1 MTTILVDGSANVPT
15 QNESEN
21 KMMTTN
27 DALPI
32 RIENNH
38 VIAECGPHLLLLDT
52 GSPTS
57 FGTVEITWRGE
68 TIDLRQG
75 PAAFP
80 LASINEA
87 IGMPFDGLI
96 GADLLLNESCL
107 IDVAGGILQWMP
119 VPRPL
124 SSPGS
129 GCSFTQ
135 MMNVPIATIQ
145 LDGVPRSFAIDT
157 GASRT
162 FVEMEIAN
170 GLARVGTFDDF
181 YPGMGTFTA
190 DLVEMEVSVAATGVV
205 VPSSISVG
213 VLPESLRFLMDTF
226 GIQGIIGLD
235 VLAMHSFHLNVA
247 DGVLSPEIVLRI
259 PSAPPAVGKETN
271 TSEEPWTKPLQQ
283 VLSTEE
289 WEYERLLE
297 GPDLS
302 PGVSAD
308 SHEIIPSLLFL
319 GSQDAARSVV
329 KDEGIRSVCCC
340 LDNIKENELGEY
352 AANGIDSISMENFH
366 DGSLGLLDPFV
377 ENGADFVAQQLR
389 MGKGPVLIHCSV
401 GKTRATS
408 VCAVFLIKYG
418 GLTLRQAMQHMR
430 ERRHRAYPILHFWE
444 LLLKKEMQ
452 LREGQRSLDV
462 EEVRRYHS
470 ETIAVEK
477 SEAGGMTYQ
486 VSQLVNMGFSE
497 AASLAALQKHGGDM
511 MAAIGELT
519 S

>member
-1 MTTILVDGSANVPT
+1 M
-15 QNESEN
+15 
-21 KMMTTN
+21 
-27 DALPI
+27 
-32 RIENNH
+32 
-38 VIAECGPHLLLLDT
+38 
-52 GSPTS
+52 
-57 FGTVEITWRGE
+57 
-68 TIDLRQG
+68 
-75 PAAFP
+75 
-80 LASINEA
+80 
-87 IGMPFDGLI
+87 
-96 GADLLLNESCL
+96 
-107 IDVAGGILQWMP
+107 
-119 VPRPL
+119 
-124 SSPGS
+124 
-129 GCSFTQ
+129 
-135 MMNVPIATIQ
+135 
-145 LDGVPRSFAIDT
+145 
-157 GASRT
+157 
-162 FVEMEIAN
+162 
-170 GLARVGTFDDF
+170 
-181 YPGMGTFTA
+181 
-190 DLVEMEVSVAATGVV
+190 
-205 VPSSISVG
+205 
-213 VLPESLRFLMDTF
+213 LPESLRFLIETF

-247 DGVLSPEIVLRI
+247 DGVLSPEIALRI
-259 PSAPPAVGKETN
+259 PSAPPAMAVDVAN

-329 KDEGIRSVCCC
+329 NEGIRSVCCC

-352 AANGIDSISMENFH
+352 AANGIDSMSMENFH

-389 MGKGPVLIHCSV
+389 IGKGPVLIHCSV

-430 ERRHRAYPILHFWE
+430 EQRHRAYPILHFWE
-444 LLLKKEMQ
+444 LLLEKEMQ